1 MRALRTTGQFERD
14 VKRLKKRGFA
24 LEVLWE
30 VVELL
35 RKGDRLPPR
44 HRPHKLTGE
53 WRDFWEC
60 HVRPDWLLIWSEQS
74 DALVLVRTGTH
85 ADLFG

>member
-1 MRALRTTGQFERD
+1 MRALRTTGR
-14 VKRLKKRGFA
+14 FA

-30 VVELL
+30 VVGLL
-35 RKGDRLPPR
+35 RKGERLPPR
-44 HRPHKLTGE
+44 HRPHKFTGE
-53 WRDFWEC
+53 WRDFWEF
-60 HVRPDWLLIWSEQS
+60 HVRPDWLLIWSEQR